1 MKIIIITPEE
11 DIRHE
16 LETVND
22 LFRNG
27 LQRLHLRKSEYD
39 TSDYRKYIKAIEPQF
54 HPRLVLTSSYELY
67 GEFNLGGIHLN
78 TSARRDETLRK
89 KLSHIPQPV
98 FSTSFHTWQKIV
110 ENDFHYGYVFI
121 SPVFDS
127 ISKKE
132 YKANIDPYGAA
143 ETKQK
148 LAKLNKY
155 CPEIYGLGG
164 VGIKEMESLHEYGF
178 DGGAMLGSLWM
189 SGNPVAT
196 FLRATNVATMSERQN
211 AA

>member
-1 MKIIIITPEE
+1 MKIIIISPDEPVK
-11 DIRHE
+11 HE
-16 LETVND
+16 IETVND

-27 LQRLHLRKSEYD
+27 LQRYHLRKPEFD
-39 TSDYRKYIKAIEPQF
+39 TSDYRKYIKAIEPQY
-54 HPRLVLTSSYELY
+54 HNRLVLTGSYELY
-67 GEFNLGGIHLN
+67 NEFDLGGIHLN
-78 TSARRDETLRK
+78 SNARRDDALRK
-89 KLSHIPQPV
+89 KLAHLPARV
-98 FSTSFHTWQKIV
+98 LSTSYHTWQKIQ
-110 ENDFHYGYVFI
+110 ENDVQYGYVFI

-143 ETKQK
+143 KIRKKMAEQK
-148 LAKLNKY
+148 KY

-164 VGIKEMESLHEYGF
+164 VGVLEIQALHEYGF

-196 FLRATNVATMSERQN
+196 FQRALNLANSLSGERV
-211 AA
+211 